1 MAFLNCTVCERSERA
16 PAQHLVVGVGR
27 LPKDGRSVRKGEGRG
42 GQLDEHRR
50 VHRPCRSRDAARAPG
65 RRRECGRRGRPAL
78 SALSRHWGAAAWVHG
93 TRARRWATATMAEV
107 QPYIEVIHQCFQSNG
122 QLVVRFRRP
131 ARLIKA
137 HSCIN

>member
-1 MAFLNCTVCERSERA
+1 MPLEGRSARARTAARMWAERA
-16 PAQHLVVGVGR
+16 GR
-27 LPKDGRSVRKGEGRG
+27 
-42 GQLDEHRR
+42 
-50 VHRPCRSRDAARAPG
+50 
-65 RRRECGRRGRPAL
+65 
-78 SALSRHWGAAAWVHG
+78 ALSRHWGAAAWVHG